1 MGIVYFL
8 IYLFLE
14 ILVSYEFAKIF
25 TPFGL
30 FLEVIFSAI
39 TGVYILQTLHISLA
53 KEMQKLMYGEI
64 TQEEFMKSGLFKM
77 LGAILLII
85 PGVFSDILGV
95 LFLMEPIARWFA
107 KKLFKKAPIYTSP
120 KEEDEIIDVE
130 IVEIIEKKP

>member
-1 MGIVYFL
+1 MGIIYFL

-39 TGVYILQTLHISLA
+39 AGVYILQTLHISLA
-53 KEMQKLMYGEI
+53 KEMQKVIYGEI

-77 LGAILLII
+77 LGAFLLII

-107 KKLFKKAPIYTSP
+107 KKLFKKAPKYTSP
-120 KEEDEIIDVE
+120 KDEDEIIDVE